1 MAIAVT
7 VGSTKNPS
15 QLEPR
20 HKSTDRPATRHIL
33 SVPSNPP
40 RGSETPSD
48 AFVNIV
54 RLSRAK
60 SVAAISSVYYVVLQ
74 LIEPV
79 KCVRYGLV
87 VRRNTWQSICN
98 DITDR
103 ELIRELVIVYEAQ
116 RRHMLFT
123 PRKRLLFADPLFFSE
138 NVFPD
143 QGRTRQ
149 SNGQ

>member
-1 MAIAVT
+1 M
-7 VGSTKNPS
+7 
-15 QLEPR
+15 
-20 HKSTDRPATRHIL
+20 H
-33 SVPSNPP
+33 
-40 RGSETPSD
+40 
-48 AFVNIV
+48 FVNIV

-60 SVAAISSVYYVVLQ
+60 SVAAISSLYYVVLQ

-103 ELIRELVIVYEAQ
+103 ELIREFVIPYEAQ
-116 RRHMLFT
+116 HEDTCCSLRAKRR
-123 PRKRLLFADPLFFSE
+123 LFADPIFFAE

-149 SNGQ
+149 SNGR